1 MPTHAPTGSMR
12 ATLLRTPIF
21 ARAPGSRAHPMISIS
36 PSAISG
42 TSSVNRCT
50 MSSGMVRL
58 TNN

>member
-21 ARAPGSRAHPMISIS
+21 ARDPGSRAHPMISMS
-36 PSAISG
+36 PSEISG
-42 TSSVNRCT
+42 TSRVNSRT
-50 MSSGMVRL
+50 MSSDAVRL